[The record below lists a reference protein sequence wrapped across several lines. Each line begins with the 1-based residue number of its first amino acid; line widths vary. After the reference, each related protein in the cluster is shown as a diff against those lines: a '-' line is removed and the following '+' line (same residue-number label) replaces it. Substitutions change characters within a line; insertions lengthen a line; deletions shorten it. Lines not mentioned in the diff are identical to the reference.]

1 MTDTPELIAVGLGPG
16 DPELI
21 TVKGLRAIQAADVIF
36 APQSRDGDASIAL
49 QIAPPW
55 IDQSRQRIITLPLPM
70 TRDSG
75 QLRPAWQA
83 AATVMQQ
90 EFGQH
95 RRGVYLLLGDPLLY
109 GTFVYLW
116 RELRAAA
123 PDITVSIIP
132 GITSFAAAAA
142 AGGIPLTMAD
152 ERLIVVPAS
161 YETDAGALQ
170 RLLSDFT
177 TVVLMK
183 AGTALPAIVAAL
195 HQLNLIDHALYAE
208 RVGLAGEFI
217 TRDLRTLDLNHRP
230 YLSLVIV
237 RRGELL

>member
-1 MTDTPELIAVGLGPG
+1 MNAELAAVGIGPG

-21 TVKGLRAIQAADVIF
+21 TLKGLRAVQAADVIF

-49 QIAPPW
+49 RIAAPW
-55 IDQSRQRIITLPLPM
+55 IDPERQRVVTLPLPM

-83 AATVMQQ
+83 AADVMLTELQTRQ
-90 EFGQH
+90 
-95 RRGVYLLLGDPLLY
+95 RGVYLLLGDPLLY

-116 RELRAAA
+116 RELRERS
-123 PDITVSIIP
+123 PNLSVRIIP

-142 AGGIPLTMAD
+142 AGGLPLTMAD
-152 ERLIVVPAS
+152 ERLIVLPAS
-161 YETDAGALQ
+161 YETDAATLQ
-170 RLLSDFT
+170 RLLTEFA

-183 AGTALPAIVAAL
+183 AGSVLPSILTALTQAGL
-195 HQLNLIDHALYAE
+195 LDHALYAE
-208 RVGLAGEFI
+208 RVGLEGEFI
-217 TRDLRTLDLNHRP
+217 TRDLRQLTPQPRP

-237 RRGELL
+237 RRGECL

>member
-21 TVKGLRAIQAADVIF
+21 TVKGMCAIQAADVIF
-36 APQSRDGDASIAL
+36 APQSRDGDAGIAL
-49 QIAPPW
+49 QIATPW
-55 IDQSRQRIITLPLPM
+55 IDRSRQRIVTLPLPM

-90 EFGQH
+90 ELGQH
-95 RRGVYLLLGDPLLY
+95 HRGVYLLLGDPLLY

-116 RELRAAA
+116 RELRAVE
-123 PDITVSIIP
+123 PDLTVSIIP

-142 AGGIPLTMAD
+142 AGGIPLAMAD

-161 YETDAGALQ
+161 YETDAATLQ
-170 RLLSDFT
+170 RLLDDFA

-183 AGTALPAIVAAL
+183 AGTALPAIVETL

-217 TRDLRTLDLNHRP
+217 TRDLRTLDLHHRP

-237 RRGELL
+237 RRGKLL

>member
-1 MTDTPELIAVGLGPG
+1 
-16 DPELI
+16 
-21 TVKGLRAIQAADVIF
+21 
-36 APQSRDGDASIAL
+36 
-49 QIAPPW
+49 
-55 IDQSRQRIITLPLPM
+55 
-70 TRDSG
+70 
-75 QLRPAWQA
+75 
-83 AATVMQQ
+83 
-90 EFGQH
+90 
-95 RRGVYLLLGDPLLY
+95 
-109 GTFVYLW
+109 
-116 RELRAAA
+116 
-123 PDITVSIIP
+123 
-132 GITSFAAAAA
+132 
-142 AGGIPLTMAD
+142 MAD